1 MLPTADDC
9 DECLPEYLRHP
20 SRTAV
25 FLSCLPFL
33 ITFAIVSALV
43 LKKLYPLLSGSS
55 NGSYDS
61 QGRGNTD
68 PGLPFHNSDFKPA
81 SSRRNC
87 DSKLVGNLSVQRVAQ
102 LVFATNIAL
111 SAVLVELIL
120 CEVSNTLN
128 PAARRL
134 ALNITLPTLL
144 FLLIIV
150 APALQ
155 MRSVILASGLSFHGT
170 GKRRLRMA
178 WVFEILG
185 LAAWL
190 SAFWYMG
197 HGLLA
202 VYLREDYQSK
212 QSHSFSEGC
221 LERIGIIG
229 ISLMASLAGFATI
242 SAFWQT
248 FGVKDRPVTE
258 FVIARKQVGLEA
270 TEEMLGAKQSRLR
283 ALERKQSISGTQ
295 TGIMSKVI
303 GTIRGNGE
311 SQERMTLGL
320 EISGLETMRMSLH
333 NSLYSLRSK
342 RAAQLSAHTAIGRL
356 LTAFNY
362 GFALYCAFRLGN
374 TTLNV
379 LRRSIS
385 SSDSSSHSTD
395 PVTHLLALLA
405 RHWDPTLN
413 QAMWSRQISF
423 LLSGAMLLLSF
434 NSALQTFLLLSRA
447 FPSLLSAAFGGANF
461 ALVVSQVCASYVISS
476 ALLLRSNLPREVRG
490 VISDALGAP
499 LETGKVDA
507 WFEAWF
513 LGAALLT
520 GLGIWVGRK
529 FSSGEWDDDG
539 VTEAEE
545 MEMDKRN

>member
-1 MLPTADDC
+1 MDDDC

-20 SRTAV
+20 SRTAAL
-25 FLSCLPFL
+25 LSSLPFIL
-33 ITFAIVSALV
+33 TFALVSTAV
-43 LKKLYPLLSGSS
+43 LRKLYPVLSGAVNAKSD
-55 NGSYDS
+55 GPHDA
-61 QGRGNTD
+61 
-68 PGLPFHNSDFKPA
+68 GLPVHNFDSKPA

-87 DSKLVGNLSVQRVAQ
+87 DSKLVGNLSVKRVAQ
-102 LVFATNIAL
+102 LVFATTIAL
-111 SAVLVELIL
+111 STVLVELIL

-128 PAARRL
+128 PTARRL
-134 ALNITLPTLL
+134 ALNVTLPTLL
-144 FLLIIV
+144 FLLIIA

-155 MRSVILASGLSFHGT
+155 LRSAITSTGLSFHGT
-170 GKRRLRMA
+170 GKGRIRVA

-190 SAFWYMG
+190 LAFWYMG
-197 HGLLA
+197 HGLLT

-212 QSHSFSEGC
+212 QLHSFSEGC
-221 LERIGIIG
+221 LERVGIIG
-229 ISLMASLAGFATI
+229 ISLMASLAGFAAI
-242 SAFWQT
+242 SALWQT
-248 FGVKDRPVTE
+248 FGVKDKPIME
-258 FVIARKQVGLEA
+258 AVIARKQIGLESV
-270 TEEMLGAKQSRLR
+270 EEMLSAKRSRLR

-320 EISGLETMRMSLH
+320 EISGLETMRMSLN
-333 NSLYSLRSK
+333 NSLYSLRSR
-342 RAAQLSAHTAIGRL
+342 RAAQISAHTFFGRL
-356 LTAFNY
+356 VTTFNY
-362 GFALYCAFRLGN
+362 GFAVYCAFRLGN
-374 TTLNV
+374 TTLNI
-379 LRRSIS
+379 LRRSIFS
-385 SSDSSSHSTD
+385 SSSLSHSTD
-395 PVTHLLALLA
+395 PVTHLLALIA
-405 RHWDPTLN
+405 RLWDPTLN
-413 QAMWSRQISF
+413 QALWSRQISF

-461 ALVVSQVCASYVISS
+461 ALIVSQVCASYVISS

-529 FSSGEWDDDG
+529 LGSGEWDDDAT
-539 VTEAEE
+539 TEAEE

>member
-1 MLPTADDC
+1 MLPTNDDC

-20 SRTAV
+20 SRTV
-25 FLSCLPFL
+25 VLLSCLPFIL
-33 ITFAIVSALV
+33 TFAIVAILV
-43 LKKLYPLLSGSS
+43 LKKLYPLLSGTSYATCNS
-55 NGSYDS
+55 PTKGSHEA
-61 QGRGNTD
+61 
-68 PGLPFHNSDFKPA
+68 GLPLHNFDFKTA
-81 SSRRNC
+81 TSRRNC
-87 DSKLVGNLSVQRVAQ
+87 DSKLVGKMSVKRVAQ
-102 LVFATNIAL
+102 LVSATNIAL

-120 CEVSNTLN
+120 CEISNTLN
-128 PAARRL
+128 PTARHL

-144 FLLIIV
+144 ILLIVV

-155 MRSVILASGLSFHGT
+155 LRSVILATGLSFQGT
-170 GKRRLRMA
+170 GKGRLRVA
-178 WVFEILG
+178 WVFEVLG

-190 SAFWYMG
+190 MAFWYMG
-197 HGLLA
+197 HGLLT

-229 ISLMASLAGFATI
+229 ISLMASLAGFAAV
-242 SAFWQT
+242 SALWQT

-258 FVIARKQVGLEA
+258 AVIARKQVGLEA
-270 TEEMLGAKQSRLR
+270 TEEMLGAKRSRLR
-283 ALERKQSISGTQ
+283 ALERKQSNAGTQ
-295 TGIMSKVI
+295 EGIMSKVI

-311 SQERMTLGL
+311 SKERMTLSL
-320 EISGLETMRMSLH
+320 EISGLETMRMSLN
-333 NSLYSLRSK
+333 NSLYSLRS
-342 RAAQLSAHTAIGRL
+342 RRTAQLSGHTVFGRL
-356 LTAFNY
+356 LTTFNY

-379 LRRSIS
+379 LHRSIFS
-385 SSDSSSHSTD
+385 ASSSSHSTD
-395 PVTHLLALLA
+395 PVTHLLALIA

-413 QAMWSRQISF
+413 QAMWSHQISF

-461 ALVVSQVCASYVISS
+461 ALIVSQVCASYVISS

-513 LGAALLT
+513 LGVALLT
-520 GLGIWVGRK
+520 GLGVWVGRK
-529 FSSGEWDDDG
+529 LRSGEWDEDA
-539 VTEAEE
+539 VMEE
-545 MEMDKRN
+545 EQMDKMS

>member
-1 MLPTADDC
+1 MLPMNDDC

-20 SRTAV
+20 SWTTV
-25 FLSCLPFL
+25 LLSSLPFIL
-33 ITFAIVSALV
+33 TFALVSAAV
-43 LKKLYPLLSGSS
+43 LKKLYPILSGATSS
-55 NGSYDS
+55 KSDNPHDA
-61 QGRGNTD
+61 
-68 PGLPFHNSDFKPA
+68 GLPVHNFDFKPA

-87 DSKLVGNLSVQRVAQ
+87 NSKLVGNLSVKRVAQ
-102 LVFATNIAL
+102 LVFAATISL

-128 PAARRL
+128 PTARRL

-155 MRSVILASGLSFHGT
+155 LRSVVIATGLSFHGT
-170 GKRRLRMA
+170 GKGRIRVA
-178 WVFEILG
+178 WIFEILG

-190 SAFWYMG
+190 LAFWYMG
-197 HGLLA
+197 HGLLT

-212 QSHSFSEGC
+212 QLHSFSEGC
-221 LERIGIIG
+221 LERVGIIG
-229 ISLMASLAGFATI
+229 ISLMASLAGFAAV
-242 SAFWQT
+242 SALWQI
-248 FGVKDRPVTE
+248 FGVKDKPVTE
-258 FVIARKQVGLEA
+258 AVVARKQIGLES
-270 TEEMLGAKQSRLR
+270 TEEMLSAKRSRLR

-311 SQERMTLGL
+311 SQERMTLDL
-320 EISGLETMRMSLH
+320 EVSGLETMRMSLN
-333 NSLYSLRSK
+333 NSLYSLRSR
-342 RAAQLSAHTAIGRL
+342 RAAQLSAHTVLGRL
-356 LTAFNY
+356 VTTFNY

-374 TTLNV
+374 TTLNII
-379 LRRSIS
+379 RRSVFS
-385 SSDSSSHSTD
+385 STSMSHSTD
-395 PVTHLLALLA
+395 PVTHLLALIA
-405 RHWDPTLN
+405 RLWDPTLN

-461 ALVVSQVCASYVISS
+461 ALIVSQVCASYVISS

-507 WFEAWF
+507 WFESWF

-520 GLGIWVGRK
+520 GLGIWVGKKLR
-529 FSSGEWDDDG
+529 SGEWDEDA

>member
-1 MLPTADDC
+1 MLPTDDNC

-25 FLSCLPFL
+25 LLSSLPFIL
-33 ITFAIVSALV
+33 TFTLVSTAV
-43 LKKLYPLLSGSS
+43 LKKLYPILTGAANAKS
-55 NGSYDS
+55 DS
-61 QGRGNTD
+61 PHD
-68 PGLPFHNSDFKPA
+68 AGLPVHNLDFKTA
-81 SSRRNC
+81 SLRRNC
-87 DSKLVGNLSVQRVAQ
+87 DSKLIGNLSIKRVAQ
-102 LVFATNIAL
+102 LVFATTIAL

-128 PAARRL
+128 PTARRL

-144 FLLIIV
+144 SLLIVV

-155 MRSVILASGLSFHGT
+155 LRSAVVATGLSFHGT
-170 GKRRLRMA
+170 GKRRIRVA
-178 WVFEILG
+178 WIFEILG

-190 SAFWYMG
+190 LAFWYMG
-197 HGLLA
+197 HGLLT
-202 VYLREDYQSK
+202 VYLREDHQTK
-212 QSHSFSEGC
+212 QLHSFSEGC
-221 LERIGIIG
+221 LERVGIIG
-229 ISLMASLAGFATI
+229 ISLMASLAGFAAV
-242 SAFWQT
+242 SALWQT
-248 FGVKDRPVTE
+248 FGVKDKPVTE
-258 FVIARKQVGLEA
+258 AVIARKQIGLES
-270 TEEMLGAKQSRLR
+270 TEEMLSAKRSRLR
-283 ALERKQSISGTQ
+283 ALERKQSISGAQ

-311 SQERMTLGL
+311 SQDRLTLGL
-320 EISGLETMRMSLH
+320 EISGLETMRMSLN
-333 NSLYSLRSK
+333 NSLYSLRSR
-342 RAAQLSAHTAIGRL
+342 RAAQLSAHTVFGRL
-356 LTAFNY
+356 VTTFNY

-374 TTLNV
+374 TTLNII
-379 LRRSIS
+379 RRSLFS
-385 SSDSSSHSTD
+385 SKSLSHSTD
-395 PVTHLLALLA
+395 PVTHLLAIIA
-405 RHWDPTLN
+405 RLWDPTLN
-413 QAMWSRQISF
+413 QVMWSRQISF
-423 LLSGAMLLLSF
+423 FLSGAMLLLSF

-461 ALVVSQVCASYVISS
+461 ALIVSQICASYVISS

-520 GLGIWVGRK
+520 GLGIWLGRK
-529 FSSGEWDDDG
+529 LRSGEWDEDAT
-539 VTEAEE
+539 TEAEE

>member
-1 MLPTADDC
+1 MLPMNDDC

-20 SRTAV
+20 SWTTV
-25 FLSCLPFL
+25 LLSSLPFIL
-33 ITFAIVSALV
+33 TFALVSAAV
-43 LKKLYPLLSGSS
+43 LKKLYPILSGATSS
-55 NGSYDS
+55 KSDNPHDA
-61 QGRGNTD
+61 
-68 PGLPFHNSDFKPA
+68 GLPVHNFDFKPA

-87 DSKLVGNLSVQRVAQ
+87 NSKLVGNLSVKRVAQ
-102 LVFATNIAL
+102 LVFAATISL

-128 PAARRL
+128 PTARRL

-155 MRSVILASGLSFHGT
+155 LRSVVIATGLSFHGT
-170 GKRRLRMA
+170 GKGRIRVA
-178 WVFEILG
+178 WIFEILG

-190 SAFWYMG
+190 LAFWYMG
-197 HGLLA
+197 HGLLT

-212 QSHSFSEGC
+212 QLHSFSEGC
-221 LERIGIIG
+221 LERVGIIG
-229 ISLMASLAGFATI
+229 ISLMASLAGFAAV
-242 SAFWQT
+242 SALWQI
-248 FGVKDRPVTE
+248 FGVKDKPVTE
-258 FVIARKQVGLEA
+258 AVIARKQIGLES
-270 TEEMLGAKQSRLR
+270 TEEMLSAKRSRLR

-320 EISGLETMRMSLH
+320 EVSGLETMRMSLN
-333 NSLYSLRSK
+333 NSLYSLRSR
-342 RAAQLSAHTAIGRL
+342 RAAQLSAHTVLGRL
-356 LTAFNY
+356 VTTFNY

-374 TTLNV
+374 TTLNII
-379 LRRSIS
+379 RRSVFS
-385 SSDSSSHSTD
+385 STSMSHSTD
-395 PVTHLLALLA
+395 PVTHLLALIA
-405 RHWDPTLN
+405 RLWDPTLN

-461 ALVVSQVCASYVISS
+461 ALIVSQVCASYVISS

-507 WFEAWF
+507 WFESWF

-520 GLGIWVGRK
+520 GLGIWVGKKLR
-529 FSSGEWDDDG
+529 SGEWDEDA

>member
-1 MLPTADDC
+1 MLSMDDDC

-20 SRTAV
+20 SRTTV
-25 FLSCLPFL
+25 LLSCLPFIL
-33 ITFAIVSALV
+33 TFAIVSTVV
-43 LKKLYPLLSGSS
+43 LKKLYPLLSGTS
-55 NGSYDS
+55 NAKSD
-61 QGRGNTD
+61 NLHD
-68 PGLPFHNSDFKPA
+68 AGLPLHNFDFKPV
-81 SSRRNC
+81 SLRRNC
-87 DSKLVGNLSVQRVAQ
+87 DSKLVGNLSVKRVAQ
-102 LVFATNIAL
+102 LVFATTIAL

-128 PAARRL
+128 PTARRL
-134 ALNITLPTLL
+134 ALKITLPTLL
-144 FLLIIV
+144 FLLIVI

-155 MRSVILASGLSFHGT
+155 LRSVVLATGLSFHGT
-170 GKRRLRMA
+170 RKGRIRVA
-178 WVFEILG
+178 WIFEILG
-185 LAAWL
+185 LTAWL
-190 SAFWYMG
+190 VAFWYMG
-197 HGLLA
+197 HGLLT

-212 QSHSFSEGC
+212 QLHSFSEGC
-221 LERIGIIG
+221 LERVGIIG
-229 ISLMASLAGFATI
+229 ISLMASLAGFAAV
-242 SAFWQT
+242 SAIWQIL
-248 FGVKDRPVTE
+248 GVKDRPVTE
-258 FVIARKQVGLEA
+258 AVIARKQVGLEA
-270 TEEMLGAKQSRLR
+270 TEEMLAAKRSRLR

-311 SQERMTLGL
+311 SQERLTLGL
-320 EISGLETMRMSLH
+320 EISGLETMRMSLN
-333 NSLYSLRSK
+333 NSLYTMRSR
-342 RAAQLSAHTAIGRL
+342 RAAQLSAHTVLGRL
-356 LTAFNY
+356 VTAFNY

-374 TTLNV
+374 TTLNII
-379 LRRSIS
+379 RRSIF
-385 SSDSSSHSTD
+385 SSDSLSHSTD
-395 PVTHLLALLA
+395 PVTHLLALIA
-405 RHWDPTLN
+405 RLWDPTLN

-461 ALVVSQVCASYVISS
+461 ALIVSQVCASYVISS

-507 WFEAWF
+507 WFEAWL

-529 FSSGEWDDDG
+529 LRSGDWDEDA